1 MNEFSSNRNIYV
13 LNDLTSISVKSGKFF
28 LINYKDILSHP
39 NNFGDVFDVPNIT
52 IKKGLIYEVEF
63 LNDFNLNPSEKA
75 FQTSIH
81 LKSTLVKILDELSK
95 IKNND
100 PNAEQAYLI
109 FSNFESRWL
118 EADNLTCNEDGSFK
132 INQWG
137 IKLSNFPKPPVN
149 KNLSSNIENIKNH
162 TLYDDPIEPGEIKKL
177 KTEKTSYNSIGLY
190 IVLII
195 MSIIVLYFF
204 LSRNENKI
212 SSTNNLNDY
221 NLTSSTSSR
230 KNKDTLSEKTLNNKT
245 FFFLDKPRNVGLIN
259 NNLLIYD
266 EKTGSLLNN
275 NLRFLFYDNSS
286 NLVLELDGE
295 SAKESY
301 KLIPGNYKLVI
312 KHKLYHKKEINIKV
326 SKNLE
331 TQSFNLRKKGII
343 RRIID
348 KLKKN
353 EY

>member
-13 LNDLTSISVKSGKFF
+13 LNDLTSISVKSGNFF

-195 MSIIVLYFF
+195 MFIIVLYIF
-204 LSRNENKI
+204 
-212 SSTNNLNDY
+212 
-221 NLTSSTSSR
+221 
-230 KNKDTLSEKTLNNKT
+230 
-245 FFFLDKPRNVGLIN
+245 
-259 NNLLIYD
+259 
-266 EKTGSLLNN
+266 
-275 NLRFLFYDNSS
+275 
-286 NLVLELDGE
+286 
-295 SAKESY
+295 
-301 KLIPGNYKLVI
+301 
-312 KHKLYHKKEINIKV
+312 
-326 SKNLE
+326 
-331 TQSFNLRKKGII
+331 
-343 RRIID
+343 
-348 KLKKN
+348 
-353 EY
+353 